1 MVLEKVGDW
10 AIVKIS
16 NFEESGVKV
25 GSVLSAI
32 NNVAMVTSPYDE
44 IVSQLQEWYIKI
56 RFIVFFFHNFQ

>member
-1 MVLEKVGDW
+1 MLEKVAEW

-32 NNVAMVTSPYDE
+32 NNVAVVTSPYDE
-44 IVSQLQEWYIKI
+44 IVAQLQEWYINI
-56 RFIVFFFHNFQ
+56 RYNN

>member
-32 NNVAMVTSPYDE
+32 NNVAVVTSPYDE
-44 IVSQLQEWYIKI
+44 IVSQLKEWYINI
-56 RFIVFFFHNFQ
+56 R